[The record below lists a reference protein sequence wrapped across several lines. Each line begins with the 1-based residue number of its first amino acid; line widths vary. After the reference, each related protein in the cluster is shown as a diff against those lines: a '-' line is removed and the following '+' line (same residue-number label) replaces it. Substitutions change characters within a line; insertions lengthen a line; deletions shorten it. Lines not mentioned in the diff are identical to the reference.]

1 VTSYSVR
8 GVESARSKPTTTMPV
23 LAEATETALLS
34 DGFESPVP

>member
-8 GVESARSKPTTTMPV
+8 GVESARSEPATTMPV
-23 LAEATETALLS
+23 LAEATDTPLLG